1 MDDESECYDSE
12 YCLNGVD
19 YAEAQA
25 EYVNQ
30 LVVLI
35 LRIPIRVV
43 IHTQGDCVKKDYHE
57 DEVFEKSIEIKRIL
71 EITLILLL

>member
-1 MDDESECYDSE
+1 VNDESECYDPE
-12 YCLNGVD
+12 YCFNGVD

-43 IHTQGDCVKKDYHE
+43 IHTQGDCVK
-57 DEVFEKSIEIKRIL
+57 
-71 EITLILLL
+71 

>member
-1 MDDESECYDSE
+1 VDDESERYDPE

-25 EYVNQ
+25 EYVNE
-30 LVVLI
+30 LVVLP

-43 IHTQGDCVKKDYHE
+43 IHTQGDCVK
-57 DEVFEKSIEIKRIL
+57 
-71 EITLILLL
+71 